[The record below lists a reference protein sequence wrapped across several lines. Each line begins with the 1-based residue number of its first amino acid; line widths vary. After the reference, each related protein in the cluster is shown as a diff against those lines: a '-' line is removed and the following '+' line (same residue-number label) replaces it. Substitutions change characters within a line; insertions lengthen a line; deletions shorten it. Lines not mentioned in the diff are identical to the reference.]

1 MYWLRRRLGC
11 AGRERLRIVATL
23 RASVGEVWSAPQ
35 RAVGWSAAQ
44 TAAFAQAYRL
54 QELARAVRGRGDAES
69 LARIAW
75 WGSALADLAP
85 ADVDADGCAQR
96 GEVLGICAAFN
107 LAVALFDT
115 AIDEAPIPRLA
126 LVEALAPR
134 RLHSRLYQ
142 PDSEATRLRSEHPA
156 AALVVGLFDQALTD
170 IGHRFAGQHARLDAL
185 ITLLEAMYR
194 SVLGQSDEPFIAKT
208 GPVLF
213 IGRVAAGDQAQ
224 RLYFELARF
233 CHIWDDA
240 LDVAEDLVTLAPN
253 HFLGTGRGVAML
265 STLSYVGRGALRVVA
280 GSAMH
285 GDIERALSMALRAT
299 VDAAR
304 DWNDESHA
312 KTLSLCHALLS

>member
-11 AGRERLRIVATL
+11 AGRERLRIVAGL
-23 RASVGEVWSAPQ
+23 RASVGEVWTAPVH
-35 RAVGWSAAQ
+35 AVGWLPAQ
-44 TAAFAQAYRL
+44 TAAFTQLYRL
-54 QELARAVRGRGDAES
+54 EELARAVTGRGDVES

-75 WGSALADLAP
+75 WGSALADLGP
-85 ADVDADGCAQR
+85 AQASARRHELMD
-96 GEVLGICAAFN
+96 ICAAFN

-142 PDSEATRLRSEHPA
+142 PDSDATRLRSEHPA
-156 AALVVGLFDQALTD
+156 AALVVGLFDQALADT
-170 IGHRFAGQHARLDAL
+170 GRHFAGQHARLDTL

-208 GPVLF
+208 GPILF
-213 IGRVAAGDQAQ
+213 IGQVAGEQEAQ
-224 RLYFELARF
+224 RLYGELARF

-240 LDVAEDLVTLAPN
+240 LDVAEDLVALAPN
-253 HFLGTGRGVAML
+253 HFLGKGRGVDML
-265 STLSYVGRGALRVVA
+265 STLSYLGRGTLRMVA

-285 GDIERALSMALRAT
+285 GDIERALSRALRAT

-304 DWNDESHA
+304 DWNDETYG
-312 KTLSLCHALLS
+312 KTLSLCHTLLS